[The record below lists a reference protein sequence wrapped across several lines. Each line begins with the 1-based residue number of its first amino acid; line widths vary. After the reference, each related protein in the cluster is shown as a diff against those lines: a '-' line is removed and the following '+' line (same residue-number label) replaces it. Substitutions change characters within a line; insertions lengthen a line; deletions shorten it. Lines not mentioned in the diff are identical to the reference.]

1 MRVEQVMFRS
11 GPVRCAGDLYL
22 PDTADGIMRAAAVV
36 MGHSV
41 VMVKEAL
48 APHADY
54 LVRAGFVV
62 LAIDWRTV
70 GGSEGEP
77 RCQWFPELQV
87 ADLRAGV
94 SYLRTRREVDPERI
108 GAWGHSTAAGVAIVA
123 GAVDRRLKAVACQN
137 ASMLDAWTAL
147 QTSRGRAQ
155 LNAIRALILQDFE
168 RRCQTGQ
175 GASIPALPTDDP
187 TLAGYVAQ
195 AEELFPSFTNQMT
208 VESLEHVLLWAPV
221 QFIHRLAPTPLLL
234 VTGVDD
240 QVHAIDEVLRAYDRA
255 WQPKRLELLP
265 VDEFG
270 LSIEPGLGQS
280 MRLAAGFFNQ
290 HLCQTSRFEPSPTP
304 EEAKARGLRPEYS
317 RSYRPYRLAPDQ
329 PSITG

>member
-1 MRVEQVMFRS
+1 MRIEQVMFRS

-22 PDTADGIMRAAAVV
+22 PDGTDGSMRPAGVV

-41 VMVKEAL
+41 IMVKEAL
-48 APHADY
+48 APHAEY

-70 GGSEGEP
+70 GSSEGEP
-77 RCQWFPELQV
+77 RGQWFPERQV
-87 ADLRAGV
+87 EDLRAGV

-123 GAVDRRLKAVACQN
+123 GAIDRRIKAVAGQN

-147 QTSRGRAQ
+147 ATSRGRAQ
-155 LNAIRALILQDFE
+155 LSAVRALMLQDFE

-175 GASIPALPTDDP
+175 GASIPALPADGP
-187 TLAGYVAQ
+187 KLAGYVAQ
-195 AEELFPSFTNQMT
+195 AEELFPAFANQMT

-221 QFIHRLAPTPLLL
+221 HFIHRLAPTPLLL
-234 VTGVDD
+234 VTGVED
-240 QVHAIDEVLRAYDRA
+240 QLHAIDEVLRAYDRA

-280 MRLAAGFFNQ
+280 MTLAAGFFNQ
-290 HLCQTSRFEPSPTP
+290 HLGQTSRFEPSPTP
-304 EEAKARGLRPEYS
+304 GGPRPAPAAGVPEGVMSRTLIRILRRTS
-317 RSYRPYRLAPDQ
+317 
-329 PSITG
+329 